1 MSDSL
6 FRLDGRTAL
15 VAGAASGIGR
25 ASALGLARAGA
36 FTICADIDAAGAERV
51 AKEIGGAESLRLD
64 ITDEA
69 AVEGA
74 VSDIHSRRGRI
85 DVLVSTPAVNVRK
98 PLANYT
104 VAEFDKVLALNL
116 KGTFLIA
123 RAVARGMSEQKSG
136 SIILMSSIRSVT
148 TEPGQGVYA
157 ATKAGLVQLARTF
170 AAELGPASVRVNCI
184 APGVVETPLTQ
195 PIKNRPEWY
204 NAYAQKNALGR
215 WAQADENG
223 GTGGVSRFRREQLRH
238 RGGFVCRRRMDCG
251 RRTVSAPGVK
261 HCGRAP
267 LAYARGSAAREP
279 RP

>member
-1 MSDSL
+1 MHKEDSL
-6 FRLDGRTAL
+6 FRLDGRIAL

-36 FTICADIDAAGAERV
+36 LAVCADIDPLGAEKV
-51 AKEIGGAESLRLD
+51 AAEIRDAEGQAESIALD

-69 AVEGA
+69 AVEAA
-74 VSDIHSRRGRI
+74 VSNIRVKHRSI

-98 PLANYT
+98 PLLNYT
-104 VAEFDKVLALNL
+104 AAEFDKVIGLNL

-123 RAVARGMSEQKSG
+123 RAVARVMSEQNSG
-136 SIILMSSIRSVT
+136 SIILMSSIRSIT

-170 AAELGPASVRVNCI
+170 AAELGSLGVRVNCI

-204 NAYAQKNALGR
+204 HAYAQKNALGR
-215 WAQADENG
+215 WA
-223 GTGGVSRFRREQLRH
+223 
-238 RGGFVCRRRMDCG
+238 
-251 RRTVSAPGVK
+251 SAGEMAGPVVF
-261 HCGRAP
+261 
-267 LAYARGSAAREP
+267 LASAASSYVTGAVLFVDGGWTAIDGRFQP
-279 RP
+279 PV

>member
-1 MSDSL
+1 M
-6 FRLDGRTAL
+6 FRLDGRVAV

-36 FTICADIDAAGAERV
+36 FTVCADIDPVGAENV
-51 AKEIGGAESLRLD
+51 VKEIGRDAESVRLD

-69 AVEGA
+69 AVEAA
-74 VSDIHSRRGRI
+74 VSDIRTRHGRI

-170 AAELGPASVRVNCI
+170 AAELGPAGVRVNCI

-215 WAQADENG
+215 WAQADEMAGPVVFLASDASSYVTGAVLFVDG
-223 GTGGVSRFRREQLRH
+223 GWTAIDGRFQPP
-238 RGGFVCRRRMDCG
+238 V
-251 RRTVSAPGVK
+251 
-261 HCGRAP
+261 
-267 LAYARGSAAREP
+267 
-279 RP
+279 